1 MSTYSTWIFI
11 AVLPKSINQSLSQ
24 IGQGVRKLWSD
35 IQTNTKAPKQRLLPY
50 IITYKYKWT
59 ICVLLFRLLLLC
71 LYIRIIVDGNHIN
84 IDLRTSSP
92 NPYLPPSFHFNTQ
105 KGTVYVSVDTDAVP
119 IIDLRLE
126 LYSTTGI
133 LLLNHPKKKIFLWIK
148 EGHEGPTLLLSFSF
162 LFSCLICNFLFPS
175 LIKTFYPGLI
185 EEMWVLLGY

>member
-1 MSTYSTWIFI
+1 M
-11 AVLPKSINQSLSQ
+11 
-24 IGQGVRKLWSD
+24 
-35 IQTNTKAPKQRLLPY
+35 
-50 IITYKYKWT
+50 
-59 ICVLLFRLLLLC
+59 CVLLFTLLVLC

-133 LLLNHPKKKIFLWIK
+133 LLLNHPKKKIF
-148 EGHEGPTLLLSFSF
+148 FV
-162 LFSCLICNFLFPS
+162 N
-175 LIKTFYPGLI
+175 
-185 EEMWVLLGY
+185 